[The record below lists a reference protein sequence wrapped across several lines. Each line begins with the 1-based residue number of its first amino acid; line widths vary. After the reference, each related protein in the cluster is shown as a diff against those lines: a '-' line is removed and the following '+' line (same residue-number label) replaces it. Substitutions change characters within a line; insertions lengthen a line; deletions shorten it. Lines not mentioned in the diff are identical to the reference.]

1 MEPLEFQNLQI
12 CLVIRAFRSMNRE
25 IFFTNPTPLMFAH
38 ITYHIRAPTI
48 FLHSDAASLA
58 HAHLVIGCCP
68 LLVSFLYFLLA
79 CFVLVRRIQA
89 LETVCLGAGGT
100 LDIGVCVGKGWL
112 GEVAFTVWGGTPFEV
127 GISVDFSAVRVL
139 NEFLIEL
146 MGHDV
151 FLKVF
156 S

>member
-1 MEPLEFQNLQI
+1 
-12 CLVIRAFRSMNRE
+12 MNRKVL
-25 IFFTNPTPLMFAH
+25 FTYPTPLMFAH
-38 ITYHIRAPTI
+38 ITYHIRASTV
-48 FLHSDAASLA
+48 FLHPDAASLA
-58 HAHLVIGCCP
+58 HADLVIGCCP
-68 LLVSFLYFLLA
+68 LLVGFLYFLLA
-79 CFVLVRRIQA
+79 CFVLVRWIQA
-89 LETVCLGAGGT
+89 LEAVGLRARRA
-100 LDIGVCVGKGWL
+100 LYVRVCVGKGWL

-127 GISVDFSAVRVL
+127 GVSVDLSAVRVL